1 MKTPNL
7 KKQAPSERSL
17 YRIIS
22 IQSDKIKR
30 QAREIENLQ
39 NVHNRD
45 VVKTKSWVAF
55 KFFLKCLFTRKKYDI

>member
-1 MKTPNL
+1 MQTPNL
-7 KKQAPSERSL
+7 KKQAPSEKSL
-17 YRIIS
+17 YRIVS
-22 IQSDKIKR
+22 LQSEKIKR
-30 QAREIENLQ
+30 QAKEIENLQ

>member
-1 MKTPNL
+1 MQTPNL
-7 KKQAPSERSL
+7 QKQAPSERSL

-22 IQSDKIKR
+22 IQSEKIKR
-30 QAREIENLQ
+30 QAKEIENLQ
-39 NVHNRD
+39 NVHNQD

>member
-22 IQSDKIKR
+22 LQSEKIKR
-30 QAREIENLQ
+30 QAREIDNLQ

-45 VVKTKSWVAF
+45 ALKTTATTAF
-55 KFFLKCLFTRKKYDI
+55 KFFIKCLFTRKKYDI